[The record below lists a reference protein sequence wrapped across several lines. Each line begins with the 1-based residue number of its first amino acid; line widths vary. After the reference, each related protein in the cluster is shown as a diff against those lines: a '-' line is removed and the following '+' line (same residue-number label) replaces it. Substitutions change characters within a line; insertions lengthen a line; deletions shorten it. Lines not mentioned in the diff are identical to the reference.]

1 MTFGNHALCGRGKR
15 GSSSE
20 CRYMGTSVRGNGILE
35 VTPYVGGPDIEFQK
49 AGIYG
54 YKWERKGRV
63 SKTTPYVL
71 AGQDR

>member
-1 MTFGNHALCGRGKR
+1 
-15 GSSSE
+15 
-20 CRYMGTSVRGNGILE
+20 MGTSVRGNGILE